1 MFRGGIFLRILVL
14 LVSCGPG
21 IFLVGCASRGPE
33 PYTYRHVPG
42 HTGVLHEAYAVAPPG
57 APEEV
62 QVAVAAGNRIT
73 GLPYGYGSGHAK
85 TFDAAYDCSG
95 AVSFLLQA
103 AGKLGSPMPS
113 GGFRRYGERGE
124 GKWISV
130 YAKRGHVFVVVAGLR
145 FDTGWAGKQRGP
157 QWTTR
162 SRPTSGYVVRHPP
175 GL

>member
-1 MFRGGIFLRILVL
+1 MFCVRVFVILSCAAALFL
-14 LVSCGPG
+14 S
-21 IFLVGCASRGPE
+21 GCAAPA
-33 PYTYRHVPG
+33 PYVYHHIPG
-42 HTGVLHEAYAVAPPG
+42 KTAVMHESYAVAPPG

-73 GLPYGYGSGHAK
+73 GLPYGYGSGHARE
-85 TFDAAYDCSG
+85 FDTAYDCSG

-113 GGFRRYGERGE
+113 SGFRRYGERGE
-124 GKWISV
+124 GEWVSV
-130 YAKRGHVFVVVAGLR
+130 YARRGHVFVVVAGLR
-145 FDTGWAGKQRGP
+145 YDTAWAGSTRGP

-162 SRPTSGYVVRHPP
+162 SRPTRGYVVRHPP